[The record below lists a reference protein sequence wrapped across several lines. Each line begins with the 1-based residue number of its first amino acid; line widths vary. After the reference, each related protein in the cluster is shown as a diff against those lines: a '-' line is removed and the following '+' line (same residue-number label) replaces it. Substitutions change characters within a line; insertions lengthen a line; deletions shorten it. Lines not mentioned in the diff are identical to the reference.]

1 MRCKDEQEILTL
13 ISCGNPDGLKS
24 LFDLYYKPL
33 CIFAM
38 NFLDSFGESEDIV
51 QDLFVKF
58 WEKYKD
64 KQFEGSLRAYFFN
77 ANYVKESTL
86 IKFLAFGGKE
96 KTYQAWYGIEDPE
109 KLRNDRTFNPAG
121 MYFDEFGNMKF
132 YNNETDNYWQNHFQ
146 LHWTEKWSE
155 NWISNAALHYTIG
168 KMVEDISYNNA
179 KNFFKF

>member
-64 KQFEGSLRAYFFN
+64 KQAAKEETVRGIVEGLFF
-77 ANYVKESTL
+77 YCC
-86 IKFLAFGGKE
+86 
-96 KTYQAWYGIEDPE
+96 
-109 KLRNDRTFNPAG
+109 PA
-121 MYFDEFGNMKF
+121 
-132 YNNETDNYWQNHFQ
+132 
-146 LHWTEKWSE
+146 
-155 NWISNAALHYTIG
+155 
-168 KMVEDISYNNA
+168 
-179 KNFFKF
+179 